1 MYCIFKFRI
10 IQRVDNFIFESMHI
24 LKYVWRVFW
33 CNSLNP
39 SQIKKTITLFFFSLL
54 MVLSVSAQNVRTSQ
68 LTWSVNEL
76 TDLNKNVSASYS
88 CLFKTDGLLSISWD
102 QSAYDTS
109 LGVQQADGQW
119 SDVSMPGQI
128 TYSISLD
135 GETGTIVF
143 ERTASGVYIT
153 LDLSQPNGGRLRHRY
168 SVSQVTASN

>member
-1 MYCIFKFRI
+1 M
-10 IQRVDNFIFESMHI
+10 
-24 LKYVWRVFW
+24 
-33 CNSLNP
+33 
-39 SQIKKTITLFFFSLL
+39 KKIITLFFISLFIL
-54 MVLSVSAQNVRTSQ
+54 PSVCAQDVRSTG
-68 LTWSVNEL
+68 LNWSVNEL

-88 CLFKTDGLLSISWD
+88 CLFKTNGVMSIGWD

-109 LGVQQADGQW
+109 LTVQQADGQW
-119 SDVSMPGQI
+119 NDVTTPGQI

>member
-1 MYCIFKFRI
+1 MKK
-10 IQRVDNFIFESMHI
+10 I
-24 LKYVWRVFW
+24 L
-33 CNSLNP
+33 
-39 SQIKKTITLFFFSLL
+39 TLFFISLFIL
-54 MVLSVSAQNVRTSQ
+54 PTVCAQDVRSTG

-76 TDLNKNVSASYS
+76 MDLNKNVSASYS
-88 CLFKTDGLLSISWD
+88 CQFKTNGVMSIGWD

-109 LGVQQADGQW
+109 LTVQQADGQW
-119 SDVSMPGQI
+119 NDVTTPGQI